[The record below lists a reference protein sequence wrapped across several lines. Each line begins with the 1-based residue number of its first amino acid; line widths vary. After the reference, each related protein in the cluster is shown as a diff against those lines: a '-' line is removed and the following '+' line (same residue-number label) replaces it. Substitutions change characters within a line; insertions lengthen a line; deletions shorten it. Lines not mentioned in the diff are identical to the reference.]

1 MTTHPSS
8 TRERARNLSKCFV
21 VGSLLAA
28 GPAGSAFAQLSQVAW
43 APGEWL
49 MPLGTFCRADK
60 CGIPLGSTG
69 LPYGEIIFV
78 PIYVPSGQSATNIAF
93 NVMSAPNGPL
103 DKIRLGVYRSDGG
116 NGAPGTLISDLG
128 ETQVGATGTQATP
141 LFQTVSFPAMTFNS
155 TGIVYIAMQVKSPQS
170 ALTFIM
176 SNPYFQVSVGGN
188 LVSLTT
194 ADPFVSTGDT
204 QAYGQRT
211 ASTMMFPYAPFPAHA
226 VAKFRWNLVPWFGLG
241 H

>member
-60 CGIPLGSTG
+60 CGIPLVSTG

-116 NGAPGTLISDLG
+116 NGAPGTLIFRSRRDDGWRDRNASRAAFPDRLFSSD
-128 ETQVGATGTQATP
+128 
-141 LFQTVSFPAMTFNS
+141 
-155 TGIVYIAMQVKSPQS
+155 
-170 ALTFIM
+170 
-176 SNPYFQVSVGGN
+176 
-188 LVSLTT
+188 SL
-194 ADPFVSTGDT
+194 
-204 QAYGQRT
+204 
-211 ASTMMFPYAPFPAHA
+211 
-226 VAKFRWNLVPWFGLG
+226 
-241 H
+241 

>member
-1 MTTHPSS
+1 
-8 TRERARNLSKCFV
+8 
-21 VGSLLAA
+21 
-28 GPAGSAFAQLSQVAW
+28 
-43 APGEWL
+43 
-49 MPLGTFCRADK
+49 MPR
-60 CGIPLGSTG
+60 
-69 LPYGEIIFV
+69 
-78 PIYVPSGQSATNIAF
+78 
-93 NVMSAPNGPL
+93 
-103 DKIRLGVYRSDGG
+103 
-116 NGAPGTLISDLG
+116 
-128 ETQVGATGTQATP
+128 
-141 LFQTVSFPAMTFNS
+141 FQTVSFPPIAFNS
-155 TGIVYIAMQVKSPQS
+155 TGIVYIAIQRKSPKS

-176 SNPYFQVSVGGN
+176 SNPFFQVSVGGN